1 MHARFSWLLAAL
13 PLAAA
18 AQRPV
23 ATHPAIDYVVGLH
36 RAPLFHTL
44 PDTLRAPG
52 RYLSSQATAS
62 VVGQYSPRWVAVRLD
77 GFLYFTP
84 ANLLLDYD
92 PADAT
97 PPPLDATTQ
106 RITYSA
112 VVPAPGASQAELYA
126 RARAWI
132 ATAYPQQNARLTR
145 EDPASG
151 QLQLQGTQLVQL
163 RTVYE
168 GIPRGT
174 YAGVV
179 HHSLSIYVK
188 DGRFKYIFSD
198 FVHDAQNSPN
208 LRSGGALEQERA
220 HLFGYAGLGS
230 QKPWQDLK
238 AQALRDARR
247 LAASLQAALAPQSA
261 PASSQPAPAK
271 PRPDPSDF

>member
-18 AQRPV
+18 AQQPV
-23 ATHPAIDYVVGLH
+23 DTHPAIDYVVGLH
-36 RAPLFHTL
+36 RAPLFHSL
-44 PDTLRAPG
+44 PDTLRTPS
-52 RYLSSQATAS
+52 RYLPSQATAS
-62 VVGQYSPRWVAVRLD
+62 VVGQYSPRWAVVRLD

-84 ANLLLDYD
+84 AALLLDYD
-92 PADAT
+92 PADAA
-97 PPPLDATTQ
+97 PLPLDATTQ

-112 VVPAPGASQAELYA
+112 VVPAPGLSQAELYA

-132 ATAYPQQNARLTR
+132 TTAYPQQNAQLTR
-145 EDPASG
+145 EDPATG

-168 GIPRGT
+168 GVPRST

-179 HHSLSIYVK
+179 RHSLSVYVK

-198 FVHDAQNSPN
+198 FVHDAQHTPN
-208 LRSGGALEQERA
+208 LRSGGPLEQERA
-220 HLFGYAGLGS
+220 NLFGYAGLGS
-230 QKPWQDLK
+230 QRPWQDLK
-238 AQALRDARR
+238 TQALRNVRR
-247 LAASLQAALAPQSA
+247 LAASLQATLAPPQPLT
-261 PASSQPAPAK
+261 PAQPTQPK